1 MNNILLIVILFLISI
16 LGLISLLYKK
26 ERKQRLQS
34 ETNLKIAEKNIKI
47 LQDYA
52 KAIVE
57 IKEKRT
63 GIDMQIKEA
72 KSDEDVFNV
81 ISTIIRSNND
91 RMHNSN

>member
-1 MNNILLIVILFLISI
+1 MNNILLIIILFLIIIS
-16 LGLISLLYKK
+16 GLIFKLYKK

-34 ETNLKIAEKNIKI
+34 EINLKIAEKNIHI
-47 LQDYA
+47 LQDYT
-52 KAIVE
+52 KTIRE

-63 GIDMQIKEA
+63 EIDKQIKEA

-81 ISTIIRSNND
+81 ISTIIRTNND